1 MDPLETKNK
10 LSELYKN
17 KEHEDLGFFIAPLGT
32 KMQVVGVYL
41 FFEEE
46 INPNMGAARAQ
57 IVYSQPAKYNEKKY
71 TVTYEDKQVWEF
83 YMGPKEK

>member
-1 MDPLETKNK
+1 MHSSPWQATGDSAK
-10 LSELYKN
+10 
-17 KEHEDLGFFIAPLGT
+17 GFA

-57 IVYSQPAKYNEKKY
+57 IVYSLPAKYNEKKY
-71 TVTYEDKQVWEF
+71 TSIMKKSRYGNFIWNRKRYREMEEGE
-83 YMGPKEK
+83 Y